1 MIFFAEIHQP
11 SGRFLLE
18 MKDIQSRFHIIG
30 RIECRAKLRCMKH
43 LSCCLKLSGAFDSVI
58 YRLRLS
64 YDIFK
69 KFAVLLLCFASGFV
83 QEIFFQLF
91 NIGTHFFRIRH
102 TLVLCIAVYL
112 NDVFQKSNERLRIHN
127 HMMTQEIHTIE
138 SVRCVNHDNFV
149 HR

>member
-43 LSCCLKLSGAFDSVI
+43 LSCCLKLSGSFDSVI

-64 YDIFK
+64 NDIFK
-69 KFAVLLLCFASGFV
+69 KFAVLLLCFAACFV
-83 QEIFFQLF
+83 QKIFFQLF

-102 TLVLCIAVYL
+102 ALVLCIAVYL
-112 NDVFQKSNERLRIHN
+112 NDISQKSNERLCIHN
-127 HMMTQEIHTIE
+127 HMMPQKINAIE
-138 SVRCVNHDNFV
+138 SVRSMNHDNFV